1 MYYSRTE
8 NNMSRKIIAA
18 IVVLATIACADP
30 GVVTSPRSGQSSH
43 AFVSVA
49 ACSAAQGQQ
58 LLDAGQYKKAIS
70 EFTCLIGL
78 DPTAIDGYRGRIEA
92 ELMLGQFSD
101 AVRDYARVNAFVVP
115 VHPDAEQVIID
126 GYNARLAVSPNAI
139 PALAGQS
146 FAYWWFFDYPAAIHV
161 LDHLLEVQ
169 PNNVYGNLFRGSS
182 RVLRGQARAAGAAD
196 LERAIALAPS
206 SPDVRF
212 IVADAYT
219 YGSIPDAQRAFDEAT
234 RALNGGLDTP
244 RVHAI
249 RGASYLAFG
258 DMTAAAREIKTHI
271 DQVTTQLV
279 GSSPL
284 AARSSR
290 SVGVVP
296 GRTYEIPIAAAA
308 GETISILA
316 TSKDF
321 FDTILVLLAP
331 DGTPVVG
338 GDDYKGYFAGFEWV
352 APAAAT
358 YRLRVTSFE
367 AVSTGQLT
375 VSRN

>member
-1 MYYSRTE
+1 
-8 NNMSRKIIAA
+8 MSRKIIAA
-18 IVVLATIACADP
+18 TVVLATIACGDP
-30 GVVTSPRSGQSSH
+30 SVVTSPRTARSTP
-43 AFVSVA
+43 AFENVA

-58 LLDAGQYKKAIS
+58 LLDTGQYKKAIS
-70 EFTCLIGL
+70 EFTCLIDF

-92 ELMLGQFSD
+92 ELMLGRFSD
-101 AVRDYARVNAFVVP
+101 AVRDYVRVNAFVVP
-115 VHPDAEQVIID
+115 VHPDAEQVIVD
-126 GYNARLAVSPNAI
+126 GYRARLDAAPNAI

-146 FAYWWFFDYPAAIHV
+146 FAYWWFFDYPPAIHV
-161 LDHLLEVQ
+161 LDHLLEVE

-182 RVLRGQARAAGAAD
+182 RLLRGQARAAGAAD
-196 LERAIALAPS
+196 LERAIVLAPS

-219 YGSIPDAQRAFDEAT
+219 YGLIPDAQRAFDEAT
-234 RALNGGLDTP
+234 FALDGGLDTP

-258 DMTAAAREIKTHI
+258 DTTAAAREIKIHI

-296 GRTYEIPIAAAA
+296 GRTYEMPIAAAA
-308 GETISILA
+308 GEKISILA

-338 GDDYKGYFAGFEWV
+338 GDDFKGYFAGFEWV
-352 APAAAT
+352 APAATT

>member
-1 MYYSRTE
+1 
-8 NNMSRKIIAA
+8 MSRKIIAA
-18 IVVLATIACADP
+18 TVVLTTIACADP
-30 GVVTSPRSGQSSH
+30 GVVTSPKTARSTP
-43 AFVSVA
+43 ALVNAA

-58 LLDAGQYKKAIS
+58 FLDAGEYKKAIS
-70 EFTCLIGL
+70 EFTCLIEL
-78 DPTAIDGYRGRIEA
+78 DPTGIDGYRGRAEA
-92 ELMLGQFSD
+92 EIMTGRFSD
-101 AVRDYARVNAFVVP
+101 AVRDYARGVHSFVVP
-115 VHPDAEQVIID
+115 VHPDAEQLIVD
-126 GYNARLAVSPNAI
+126 GYKARLAVEPNAI
-139 PALAGQS
+139 PALAGLS
-146 FAYWWFFDYPAAIHV
+146 LAYWWFFDYPAAIHV
-161 LDHLLEVQ
+161 LDDLLEVQ

-182 RVLRGQARAAGAAD
+182 RLLQGQTRAAGVAD

-212 IVADAYT
+212 LVADAHT
-219 YGSIPDAQRAFDEAT
+219 YGSLPDAQRAFDEAT
-234 RALNGGLDTP
+234 FALDGGLDTP

-249 RGASYLAFG
+249 LGASYDAFG
-258 DMTAAAREIKTHI
+258 DIAASSREIKTHL

-279 GSSPL
+279 ASSPL

-290 SVGVVP
+290 TVGVAP
-296 GRTYEIPIAAAA
+296 GRTYEIPIVAGA

-331 DGTPVVG
+331 NGTPVVG
-338 GDDYKGYFAGFEWV
+338 GDDFKGYFAGFVWV

-367 AVSTGQLT
+367 AASTGQLT

>member
-1 MYYSRTE
+1 
-8 NNMSRKIIAA
+8 MSRNIVAA
-18 IVVLATIACADP
+18 AVVLTTIACADP
-30 GVVTSPRSGQSSH
+30 GDVTSPRTARS
-43 AFVSVA
+43 APAIVNAA
-49 ACSAAQGQQ
+49 ACSDAQGQQ
-58 LLDAGQYKKAIS
+58 FLDAGEYKKAIS
-70 EFTCLIGL
+70 EFTCLIDL
-78 DPTAIDGYRGRIEA
+78 DPTAVEGYRGRIEA
-92 ELMLGQFSD
+92 ELMTGRFSD
-101 AVRDYARVNAFVVP
+101 AVRDYVRVNAFVVP
-115 VHPDAEQVIID
+115 VHPDAEQVIVG
-126 GYNARLAVSPNAI
+126 GYNARLAVAPNAI
-139 PALAGQS
+139 PALAGKS

-161 LDHLLEVQ
+161 LDDLLAVQ

-182 RVLRGQARAAGAAD
+182 RLLRGQARAAGAAD

-212 IVADAYT
+212 VVADAYT
-219 YGSIPDAQRAFDEAT
+219 YGNIPDAQRAFDEAT
-234 RALNGGLDTP
+234 FALNGGLDTP
-244 RVHAI
+244 RVRAI
-249 RGASYLAFG
+249 LGASYLAFG
-258 DMTAAAREIKTHI
+258 DIAASAREIKAHL

-279 GSSPL
+279 SSPPL

-290 SVGVVP
+290 TVGVVP
-296 GRTYEIPIAAAA
+296 GRTCEIPIVATA

-331 DGTPVVG
+331 NGTPVVG
-338 GDDYKGYFAGFEWV
+338 GDDFKGYFAGFVWV

-367 AVSTGQLT
+367 AASTGLLT